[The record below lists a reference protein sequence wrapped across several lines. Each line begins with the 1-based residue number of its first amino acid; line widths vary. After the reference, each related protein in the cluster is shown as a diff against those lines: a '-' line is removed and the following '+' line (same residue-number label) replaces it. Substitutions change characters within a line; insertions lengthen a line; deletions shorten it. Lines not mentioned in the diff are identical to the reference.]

1 MKPETLINAIIDV
14 ASPRGM
20 SPETDVPYRS
30 FGILSE
36 GISFSGD
43 ALRTFTISL
52 AALYGTDK
60 DVQSTISK
68 KTFEAKFIEHFAT
81 NLKSKSHVDGNE
93 AKAFLKTFS
102 LLPKQRF
109 AVLREIFGAT
119 IDEDAQ
125 PVTIGPFKIYRLPKH
140 QHLIESKTLLKP
152 ELLWIGAPPAY
163 AIEVSV
169 TARHCERALEI
180 GDEMFARFES
190 TMRFVI
196 GSGAGRWE
204 VGVLRFS
211 GLRFHQ
217 SWAFQEDGTFLAN
230 ASSHG
235 AREHI
240 DLSAPYFTATD
251 AWHRK
256 IWDFLSAKQRTEL
269 QTRILLA
276 VDWLGQAYGESS
288 RAVAFLKAAIALEI
302 VFTHNEKTIINASI
316 LSQIS
321 ESVALLIGKTG
332 EERRQVESRMK
343 QLYSQRSAIA
353 HSGDSDVS
361 EADLQQ
367 LMYFGRS
374 VISRLIGSSSL
385 LSISSVQDLYERMK
399 DVKYSCGEI

>member
-1 MKPETLINAIIDV
+1 MKSEALINAMIDV

-20 SPETDVPYRS
+20 SPENEAPYRS
-30 FGILSE
+30 FGILAD

-43 ALRTFTISL
+43 ALRTFTISI
-52 AALYGTDK
+52 AELYGADK
-60 DVQSTISK
+60 DVQATISK
-68 KTFEAKFIEHFAT
+68 KTFESKFIEHFAA
-81 NLKSKSHVDGNE
+81 NLKSKSHVGAKE
-93 AKAFLKTFS
+93 AKAFFKELS
-102 LLPKQRF
+102 SLPKQRF

-125 PVTIGPFKIYRLPKH
+125 PVAIGPFKIYRLPQH
-140 QHLIESKTLLKP
+140 QHLIESKTHLKP
-152 ELLWIGAPPAY
+152 ELLWMREPPAY

-169 TARHCERALEI
+169 TARHGEKALEL
-180 GDEMFARFES
+180 GDDMFARFES

-217 SWAFQEDGTFLAN
+217 SWAFQGDGAFLAN

-240 DLSAPYFTATD
+240 NLSDPYFTAMD

-256 IWDFLSAKQRTEL
+256 IWDLLAAKQRTEL

-321 ESVALLIGKTG
+321 ESVALLIANTAA
-332 EERRQVESRMK
+332 ERRKVESRMK

-367 LMYFGRS
+367 LIYFGRS
-374 VISRLIGSSSL
+374 VICRFIGSPSL
-385 LSISSVQDLYERMK
+385 LTISSVQDLYERIK
-399 DVKYSCGEI
+399 DVKYACGEI